1 MKGFAILPVVLSLR
15 LQSTGYAKAAGE
27 FMTQAV
33 TELRAVSLKQVSEG
47 IAKSV
52 KPVSILWQAPD
63 TIAFVARGR
72 VGRSEFHSDPSD
84 EVMYMI
90 KGDMNLH
97 YIDAGGQERVA
108 VIREGE
114 IIYCPAGTP
123 HSPRFPRDAFVL
135 VLERKRRAGERD
147 RFSWFCE
154 KCRAPLFESVK
165 VVSDYREDPVSRV
178 YEEFYSEDKHR
189 TCGKCGH
196 VTARPAG

>member
-1 MKGFAILPVVLSLR
+1 
-15 LQSTGYAKAAGE
+15 
-27 FMTQAV
+27 MTETVA
-33 TELRAVSLKQVSEG
+33 ELRAVSLKEVSEG

-52 KPVSILWQAPD
+52 KPVCILWQAPD

-97 YIDAGGQERVA
+97 YIDSAGEEKVA

-114 IIYCPAGTP
+114 IIYCPAGIP
-123 HSPRFPRDAFVL
+123 HSPRFPREAFVL

-147 RFSWFCE
+147 KFSWFCE

-178 YEEFYSEDKHR
+178 YEEFYSQDKHL

-196 VTARPAG
+196 MTAKPPS

>member
-1 MKGFAILPVVLSLR
+1 
-15 LQSTGYAKAAGE
+15 
-27 FMTQAV
+27 MTETTATT
-33 TELRAVSLKQVSEG
+33 TELKAVSLKDVSEG

-72 VGRSEFHSDPSD
+72 VGRSEFHADPSD

-97 YIDAGGQERVA
+97 YIDGAGAEKIA

-123 HSPRFPRDAFVL
+123 HSPRFPRDAYVL
-135 VLERKRRAGERD
+135 VLERKRRSGERD
-147 RFSWFCE
+147 KFSWYCE
-154 KCRAPLFESVK
+154 KCREPLFESVK

-178 YEEFYSEDKHR
+178 YEEFYSEEKHR
-189 TCGKCGH
+189 ACRKCGH
-196 VTARPAG
+196 VTPRPSS

>member
-1 MKGFAILPVVLSLR
+1 M
-15 LQSTGYAKAAGE
+15 
-27 FMTQAV
+27 
-33 TELRAVSLKQVSEG
+33 TELKAVSLKEVSQG

-97 YIDAGGQERVA
+97 YIDAAGVEKVA

-114 IIYCPAGTP
+114 IIYGVGAVSAAKLAADGYRLIADLQRAEEHDLIRRYGEEGARLWRLARGIDT
-123 HSPRFPRDAFVL
+123 RDVNP
-135 VLERKRRAGERD
+135 ERD
-147 RFSWFCE
+147 TKSISAETTFERDIGEF
-154 KCRAPLFESVK
+154 RPLEQHLWELTDR
-165 VVSDYREDPVSRV
+165 VS
-178 YEEFYSEDKHR
+178 
-189 TCGKCGH
+189 
-196 VTARPAG
+196 ARL

>member
-1 MKGFAILPVVLSLR
+1 MAES
-15 LQSTGYAKAAGE
+15 A
-27 FMTQAV
+27 
-33 TELRAVSLKQVSEG
+33 TELRAVSLKEVSDG

-97 YIDAGGQERVA
+97 YIDGAGAEKIA

-123 HSPRFPRDAFVL
+123 HSPRFSRDAYVL

-147 RFSWFCE
+147 KFSWYCE
-154 KCRAPLFESVK
+154 KCREPLFESVK

-178 YEEFYSEDKHR
+178 YEEFYSEEKHR
-189 TCGKCGH
+189 ACSKCGH
-196 VTARPAG
+196 VTARPAS